1 MDYTTTWLEA
11 DFVLMLEPVTSLK
24 ANTTYTLE
32 VSAEAISAFGMPL
45 EGSYSFS
52 FTT

>member
-24 ANTTYTLE
+24 TNTTYTLE
-32 VSAEAISAFGMPL
+32 VGAGAMSAFGMPL
-45 EGSYSFS
+45 EESYSFS

>member
-24 ANTTYTLE
+24 TNTTYTLE
-32 VSAEAISAFGMPL
+32 VGAGAMSAFGMP
-45 EGSYSFS
+45 
-52 FTT
+52 